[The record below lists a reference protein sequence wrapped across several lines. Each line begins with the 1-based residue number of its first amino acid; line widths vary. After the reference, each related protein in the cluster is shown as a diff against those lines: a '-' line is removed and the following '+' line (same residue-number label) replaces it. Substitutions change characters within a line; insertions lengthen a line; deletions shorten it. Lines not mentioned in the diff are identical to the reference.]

1 MKSLQLLEHLEFHD
15 KNPFA
20 EPLHVDKVGRVLRF
34 TLKPGQQV
42 IEHNAPESPVYLVL
56 LKGRGLFA
64 GGDGQEQS
72 FGPDTLLI
80 FDPGE
85 NHSIRAVDEEV
96 VFMAILHG
104 ASHWN

>member
-64 GGDGQEQS
+64 GEDGQERE
-72 FGPDTLLI
+72 FGPGTLLI

-85 NHSIRAVDEEV
+85 NHTIRAVTEEL
-96 VFMAILHG
+96 VFIAILHG

>member
-1 MKSLQLLEHLEFHD
+1 MKSLQILDHLEFHD
-15 KNPFA
+15 KNPYA

-42 IEHNAPESPVYLVL
+42 AEHNAPESPVYLVV
-56 LKGRGLFA
+56 LKGHGLFA
-64 GGDGQEQS
+64 GGDDQEQS

-85 NHSIRAVDEEV
+85 NHSIRAVGEEL
-96 VFMAILHG
+96 VFLAILHG

>member
-42 IEHNAPESPVYLVL
+42 TEHNAPESPVYLVV
-56 LKGRGLFA
+56 LKGLGMFA